1 MKTFNKFKK
10 ILLASAFITASIITS
25 ISINAQDYK
34 PYFGNAN
41 WQFNAPI
48 SNSFTNRAS
57 GWGANLEGGY
67 YIMPKIGLGA
77 FVSYSTNHKYIPTET
92 LMPKANSALTTNQQ
106 RSLFQ
111 IPFGINVR
119 YRINPDNT
127 MLDPYVAIKLGT
139 EYAQLS
145 SYISTYQLSDDS
157 WGFYMSPEIGTNIWL
172 SEDKNFGF
180 NASLYYSFSTN
191 KGHVL
196 DGHVNQLNNIGFR
209 LGVAF

>member
-1 MKTFNKFKK
+1 MKAFNSFKK
-10 ILLASAFITASIITS
+10 ILIASAFITACVTTS
-25 ISINAQDYK
+25 LSTNAQEYK
-34 PYFGNAN
+34 PYFGNVN

-57 GWGANLEGGY
+57 GWGVNLDGGY
-67 YIMPKIGLGA
+67 YLTPKIGLGG

-111 IPFGINVR
+111 IPFGVNVR
-119 YRINPDNT
+119 YRINPNNT
-127 MLDPYVAIKLGT
+127 MLDPYVALKLGT

-157 WGFYMSPEIGTNIWL
+157 WGFYMSPEVGTNIWF
-172 SEDKNFGF
+172 SEDKNFGV
-180 NASLYYSFSTN
+180 NASVYYSFSTN

-209 LGVAF
+209 LGVSF